1 LDKVGFWDFVEKMR
15 NGGRKW
21 LGGGLERPAVVSRWW
36 WEGWVAV
43 GVVFGWCLGE
53 EARRWEEERVYG
65 GWKMGKSGKESD
77 LKAGHVRPKNECV
90 ERT

>member
-1 LDKVGFWDFVEKMR
+1 MTKNWGFLDKAGFWDFVEKMR

-43 GVVFGWCLGE
+43 GVVFG
-53 EARRWEEERVYG
+53 RRGTEWEEERVYG
-65 GWKMGKSGKESD
+65 GVENGEKWKRK
-77 LKAGHVRPKNECV
+77 
-90 ERT
+90 